1 MSNKLFGKARARQ
14 RKKEFLKKKLHKEKA
29 VRNVLKTILKYDHPA
44 LKTIC
49 EAVSP
54 TDPLDFINDM
64 KSVLRASPNG
74 IGLSANQIGVT
85 KRVIVIDPKKNNNFI
100 VMINPTYEVVKETDV
115 ETKEEVIKMFE
126 YEEGCL
132 SYPGMFKKN
141 SRPRRIMVKSY
152 DENRKQVDMECK
164 NLESTLVQHEIDH
177 LDGKCLFFDIWKKKQ
192 DRDKIIY
199 FKKIIKCPTTD

>member
-1 MSNKLFGKARARQ
+1 MSNKLFGKARASQ
-14 RKKEFLKKKLHKEKA
+14 RKKDFIKKKLHRESVIRKIS
-29 VRNVLKTILKYDHPA
+29 NTILKYDHPA

-49 EAVSP
+49 EPVSP
-54 TDPLDFINDM
+54 TDDLSFINSM
-64 KSVLRASPNG
+64 KAALRASQNG

-85 KRVIVIDPKKNNNFI
+85 KRVIVIDPKKNNKFI
-100 VMINPTYEVVKETDV
+100 AMLNPTFEVIKETDV
-115 ETKEEVIKMFE
+115 DTKEEVIKMFG

-141 SRPRRIMVKSY
+141 LRPRKILVKYY
-152 DENRKQVDMECK
+152 DEERKQVEMECK
-164 NLESTLVQHEIDH
+164 NLESTLVQHEMDH

-199 FKKIIKCPTTD
+199 FKK